1 MSFYIFNP
9 TKSAADWTITYVRYQ
24 QSKKIIFEKQ
34 LWTALD
40 YEDETITDE
49 KKCFRLSQDSGHI
62 LAESIPVHYMP
73 TTLALANAD
82 DKHAETHKP
91 TKVDFLFKPE
101 TNVLYKSKFLLTID
115 HGPTYEIIVRGS
127 GTYDE

>member
-9 TKSAADWTITYVRYQ
+9 TKSAADWTITYVKYQ
-24 QSKKIIFEKQ
+24 QSKKIIFEKK

-62 LAESIPVHYMP
+62 LA
-73 TTLALANAD
+73 
-82 DKHAETHKP
+82 
-91 TKVDFLFKPE
+91 
-101 TNVLYKSKFLLTID
+101 
-115 HGPTYEIIVRGS
+115 
-127 GTYDE
+127 